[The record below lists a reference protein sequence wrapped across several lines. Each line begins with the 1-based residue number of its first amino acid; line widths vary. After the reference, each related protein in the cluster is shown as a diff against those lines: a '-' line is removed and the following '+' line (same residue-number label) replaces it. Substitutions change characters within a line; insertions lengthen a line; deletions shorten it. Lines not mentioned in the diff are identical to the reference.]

1 MKYIDVKEAAAKWG
15 ISDRRIRILCA
26 EGRIDGAIKLGW
38 SWTIPSDTPKPR
50 DGRVLRRFKA
60 LDIRPGTVD
69 VDALRRLME
78 RTPLDR
84 SLLESSAF
92 AGILRQSFRVLLE
105 LDGMVV
111 SDKDAKAILSGRL
124 VPHLPL
130 ESHLILVNAR
140 SVLFSL
146 AASHEKWTESDARR
160 MHARLLQGI
169 DDLDAEEYR
178 SGFAVYPVRE
188 GDNAAVPVQME
199 TLFLQYE
206 NSWRRFQG
214 ITSAVLLYASIL
226 RVRPYE
232 EYPALFAYLMLCG
245 ELLRNGILPPLLDKE
260 GGDEAKA
267 AFSLAVKRGNYG
279 DFSHF
284 IERRI
289 HDSYKVIQDV

>member
-111 SDKDAKAILSGRL
+111 SDKDAKAILS
-124 VPHLPL
+124 
-130 ESHLILVNAR
+130 
-140 SVLFSL
+140 
-146 AASHEKWTESDARR
+146 
-160 MHARLLQGI
+160 
-169 DDLDAEEYR
+169 
-178 SGFAVYPVRE
+178 
-188 GDNAAVPVQME
+188 
-199 TLFLQYE
+199 
-206 NSWRRFQG
+206 
-214 ITSAVLLYASIL
+214 
-226 RVRPYE
+226 
-232 EYPALFAYLMLCG
+232 
-245 ELLRNGILPPLLDKE
+245 
-260 GGDEAKA
+260 
-267 AFSLAVKRGNYG
+267 
-279 DFSHF
+279 
-284 IERRI
+284 
-289 HDSYKVIQDV
+289 